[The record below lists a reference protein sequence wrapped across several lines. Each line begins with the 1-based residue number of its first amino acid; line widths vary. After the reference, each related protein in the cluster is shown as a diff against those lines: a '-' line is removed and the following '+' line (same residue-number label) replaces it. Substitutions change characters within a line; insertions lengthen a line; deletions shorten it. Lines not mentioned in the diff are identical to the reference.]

1 MPPVTLALTQAGVDD
16 DLERE
21 VLLTENCKV
30 LLLIITVILTKF
42 NFIFICKYF
51 YVLINYCRDKN
62 CWVCT
67 N

>member
-42 NFIFICKYF
+42 NFIFICIF
-51 YVLINYCRDKN
+51 MC
-62 CWVCT
+62 
-67 N
+67 